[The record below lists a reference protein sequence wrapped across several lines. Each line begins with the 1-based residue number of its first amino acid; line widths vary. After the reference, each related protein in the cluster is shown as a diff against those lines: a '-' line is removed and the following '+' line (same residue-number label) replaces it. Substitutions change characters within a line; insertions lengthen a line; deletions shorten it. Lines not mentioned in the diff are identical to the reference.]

1 MLAEAQP
8 GVTRKRL
15 IVQYEEYWEL
25 NYTVL
30 KVVWSILAIKV
41 GLCSVKT
48 ASTICTEPYFTT
60 PPPPPRRTHTH
71 SQTRAHCL
79 KPRPLPECT
88 STVLIH
94 RYLAIA

>member
-1 MLAEAQP
+1 MLAEAKP

-30 KVVWSILAIKV
+30 KIVWSILAIKV

-48 ASTICTEPYFTT
+48 TSTI
-60 PPPPPRRTHTH
+60 
-71 SQTRAHCL
+71 
-79 KPRPLPECT
+79 
-88 STVLIH
+88 
-94 RYLAIA
+94 